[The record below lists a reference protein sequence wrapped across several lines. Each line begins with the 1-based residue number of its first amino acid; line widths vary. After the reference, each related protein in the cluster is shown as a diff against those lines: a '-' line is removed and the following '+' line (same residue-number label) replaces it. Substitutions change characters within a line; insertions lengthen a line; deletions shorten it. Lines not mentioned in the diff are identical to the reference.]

1 MSGPF
6 HLLKHD
12 HRIIERGLK
21 ALDGACLRLETGN
34 QIPASDLSQMID
46 FISTFAD
53 SYHHG
58 KEEIILFP
66 VLVRAGIQ
74 YQGGPLGAME
84 REHQIERRL
93 MGNLKNAAEEY
104 GQGNAEACSRFIEA
118 ARAYTHLMVG
128 HLERE
133 DSVLFPIAEAL
144 LNDDEKKALI
154 AEFIKADDRFGTTR
168 LTELESTAVK
178 LEDDW
183 AF

>member
-21 ALDGACLRLETGN
+21 ALDGACLRLETGD
-34 QIPASDLSQMID
+34 QIPAGDLSQLIE
-46 FISTFAD
+46 FISLFAD

-66 VLVRAGIQ
+66 MLVRAGIQ

-93 MGNLKNAAEEY
+93 MGNLKTATAEY
-104 GQGNAEACSRFIEA
+104 GQGISEAGSRFIEA

-133 DSVLFPIAEAL
+133 DGVLFPIAEAL
-144 LNDDEKKALI
+144 LNEDERLALI
-154 AEFIKADDRFGTTR
+154 AEFKKADDRFGTSR
-168 LTELESTAVK
+168 IA
-178 LEDDW
+178 
-183 AF
+183 

>member
-12 HRIIERGLK
+12 HRIIERALK
-21 ALDGACLRLETGN
+21 ALDGACLRLETGD
-34 QIPASDLSQMID
+34 QIPAPDLSKMID

-93 MGNLKNAAEEY
+93 MGNLRTAVEEY
-104 GQGNAEACSRFIEA
+104 DQGDAGAGARFIEA
-118 ARAYTHLMVG
+118 ARAYTHMMVG

-133 DSVLFPIAEAL
+133 
-144 LNDDEKKALI
+144 
-154 AEFIKADDRFGTTR
+154 
-168 LTELESTAVK
+168 
-178 LEDDW
+178 
-183 AF
+183 